1 MEERISLLKEIG
13 RIASNILLNYYG
25 KIENYQFKGSVDILT
40 EADKECEKTVI
51 EKILSQ
57 FPKDSI
63 LAEESGETNSIT
75 KSEYLWVI
83 DPLDGTTNFAHGYP
97 FFAFSCALQK
107 NGETIATLVEIPFL
121 KETFFAKKGEGA
133 FLNEKRIRVSKVTE
147 LKKSLLVTGLPYF
160 RAKVVDDLLDKM
172 KKAVLNGQ
180 GLRRGGAAAV
190 DLCYIACGRLDGYF
204 EIGLKP
210 WDTAAGVLIVEE
222 AGGKVTDYSGNE
234 FSIYGKEI
242 VATNSLIHNELIEK
256 ILK

>member
-63 LAEESGETNSIT
+63 LAEESGETNSIA

-107 NGETIATLVEIPFL
+107 NGETIAALVEIPFL

>member
-1 MEERISLLKEIG
+1 MEERIYLLKEIG
-13 RIASNILLNYYG
+13 RIASKILINYYG

-63 LAEESGETNSIT
+63 LAEESGETKSFK
-75 KSEYLWVI
+75 KSEYLWII

-107 NGETIATLVEIPFL
+107 NEETIAALVEVPFL
-121 KETFFAKKGEGA
+121 KETFFAGKGKGA
-133 FLNEKRIRVSKVTE
+133 YLNESKISVSKVTE

-160 RAKVVDDLLDKM
+160 RAKVVDDLLSKM

-222 AGGKVTDYSGNE
+222 AGGKVTDYSGNK

-256 ILK
+256 VLK

>member
-1 MEERISLLKEIG
+1 MEERILLLKELG
-13 RIASNILLNYYG
+13 RIASNILMNYYG
-25 KIENYQFKGSVDILT
+25 KIDGYQLKGSVDILT

-51 EKILSQ
+51 EKILAV

-63 LAEESGETNSIT
+63 LAEESGET
-75 KSEYLWVI
+75 KKRDSEYLWII

-97 FFAFSCALQK
+97 FFAFSCAIQK
-107 NGETIATLVEIPFL
+107 NGQTFAALVEIPFL
-121 KETFFAKKGEGA
+121 KETFFAAKGKGA
-133 FLNEKRIRVSKVTE
+133 FLNEKPIKVSKVSE

-160 RAKVVDDLLDKM
+160 RAKVVDDLLSKM

-222 AGGKVTDYSGNE
+222 AGGKVSDYSGNE

-242 VATNSLIHNELIEK
+242 VATNSFIHNELIEK
-256 ILK
+256 VLK